1 VRPLLTSL
9 RALHFYRHLLR
20 YGPLVLGVLMGIIGG
35 TTLGRYENSWNL
47 IQGTFDLLGSEF
59 ASTQTDVQMVSMY
72 QVNLVFRRL
81 AHVFVY
87 MILTLVLFRAFQFGR
102 VAIRPWAIF
111 LSILVAFLFTFIEAF
126 VRLHSEARH
135 FQWDHFLING
145 IGIMLAVI
153 GVLFFFGV
161 KWLERVIETKIE
173 QMGKI

>member
-1 VRPLLTSL
+1 VSSRFTSL

-20 YGPLVLGVLMGIIGG
+20 YGPLVLGVLLGIIGG

-47 IQGTFDLLGSEF
+47 IQTTLDLLGSEF
-59 ASTQTDVQMVSMY
+59 STPQPDPQLVSMY

-102 VAIRPWAIF
+102 LIIRPWAIF
-111 LSILVAFLFTFIEAF
+111 FSVVTAFLFTFIEAF
-126 VRLHSEARH
+126 VRLRSAGRH

-145 IGIMLAVI
+145 IGIMLAVV
-153 GVLFFFGV
+153 GVLLFFCI
-161 KWLERVIETKIE
+161 KLLERSIETKIE
-173 QMGKI
+173 NTQK